1 MNAKRKFPVKIG
13 LNFCLRAFRIADAGG
28 WPPSKG
34 APEALRSNGWGCR
47 VIGTANEE

>member
-1 MNAKRKFPVKIG
+1 MNAKCKFPHEIRTEFCQRG
-13 LNFCLRAFRIADAGG
+13 LRIADAGG
-28 WPPSKG
+28 CAPHMG